1 MTDTRK
7 QLRARLHAHR
17 RRQLLLMLLA
27 ALATLLLAGVSCFA
41 GVAELTPQRLLATFL
56 PALQKLAKPLT
67 STELTVLLQLRLP
80 RIVMGLL
87 AGIGLSVSGLVM
99 QAITGNSM
107 ASPFTTGL
115 SNAAAMGAAVGIVFS
130 LHLLGSV
137 WLATVAGAFLMALVC
152 MLLVYGIAA
161 AKGLGSGTLVLV
173 GIALN
178 YFFSALNAGMQYL
191 ASEEQLSAIVN
202 WTFGSLSQAGWRQ
215 IAFTA
220 LLLLLTLPWLFSR
233 AWQFNLLSTGDES
246 AAAMGVDVRRLRLL
260 SGLAVTL
267 ISAAIVSFTGV
278 IGFVGLVAPHIARLL
293 AGGDHRVLFTLSALL
308 GADLLVLAD
317 LVGRTI
323 ASPVVVPVGIVVS
336 FIGVPVFIWLILRD
350 RRERVL

>member
-130 LHLLGSV
+130 LRLLGSV

-202 WTFGSLSQAGWRQ
+202 
-215 IAFTA
+215 
-220 LLLLLTLPWLFSR
+220 
-233 AWQFNLLSTGDES
+233 
-246 AAAMGVDVRRLRLL
+246 
-260 SGLAVTL
+260 
-267 ISAAIVSFTGV
+267 
-278 IGFVGLVAPHIARLL
+278 
-293 AGGDHRVLFTLSALL
+293 
-308 GADLLVLAD
+308 
-317 LVGRTI
+317 
-323 ASPVVVPVGIVVS
+323 
-336 FIGVPVFIWLILRD
+336 
-350 RRERVL
+350 